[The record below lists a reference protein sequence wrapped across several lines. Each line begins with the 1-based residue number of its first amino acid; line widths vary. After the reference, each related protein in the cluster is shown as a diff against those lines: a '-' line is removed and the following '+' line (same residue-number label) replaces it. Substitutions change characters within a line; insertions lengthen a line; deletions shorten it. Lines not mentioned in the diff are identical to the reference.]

1 MGLLDRI
8 GAFERYKVSPTQG
21 TSGLLTGAGQPMSP
35 FAQQAA
41 RNIGGALG
49 MDMRTGEE
57 KLTQAL
63 AQVDPN
69 SPDAEAQQL
78 AALVKFG
85 TPAQK
90 VQATQRLTAL
100 REKKK
105 KEREEA
111 TEKEDTTDLVVN
123 MVAKKY
129 GEREDVDELIQLAS
143 KGAGISDID
152 ALVKKAKK
160 GDSKVLSPG
169 SVLVDDEGNIK
180 FQAPFKPQEKPD
192 PKEFKIDT
200 EDAKGNPVT
209 QIVVRGDNDQIRV
222 LKEFPRTG
230 APATGNAVVKL
241 QGELLEGIREE
252 ASRKNRANKLVLD
265 LNKMPDTLTSGQL
278 GVAEEVVKG
287 FFGRQDAETLLRTE
301 ATALRNSNAI
311 KNLPKGPA
319 SDKDVALVLAGE
331 LDPYANKETLL
342 AYARGIA
349 KIAAHAEQN
358 LRDQS
363 AWIGQYNGSLDG
375 FSDWQQVQRYEREFA
390 SLEDPSFLAEA
401 GIPSQALQIIRDNPN
416 DLKLRQQFVDSK
428 WNTEKYDYGQA
439 LENYSKSQARLAS
452 TGRTL

>member
-1 MGLLDRI
+1 MAIKLSQGLLSSLS
-8 GAFERYKVSPTQG
+8 GAGGAQQPSGQPMG
-21 TSGLLTGAGQPMSP
+21 SGLLQPAMSSNPLVNTLVRSVGQ
-35 FAQQAA
+35 A
-41 RNIGGALG
+41 RG

-100 REKKK
+100 R
-105 KEREEA
+105 KERE
-111 TEKEDTTDLVVN
+111 TKENKTDLVVN

-143 KGAGISDID
+143 QGASLTDIET
-152 ALVKKAKK
+152 LVKKAKK

-180 FQAPFKPQEKPD
+180 FQAPFKPQENPD
-192 PKEFKIDT
+192 SKEFKIDT
-200 EDAKGNPVT
+200 EDAQGNPVT

-241 QGELLEGIREE
+241 QDALLEGIREE

-363 AWIGQYNGSLDG
+363 AWIGRYNGSLDG

-428 WNTEKYDYGQA
+428 WNTAKYDYGQA
-439 LENYSKSQARLAS
+439 LENYSKAQARLAS